1 MFNKDEWFKEQMA
14 WLQEQRNSIEQEKQ
28 KRLNRAIEHYT
39 QLLNQIGFS
48 DFKLELSLD
57 NLLQHLDV
65 TINDD
70 NGIAIV
76 SFRISGGDGD
86 VLYGLIPYDCQNVLE
101 AIKSVE
107 DIRKEDYATH
117 LIYALKGK
125 GFYGIRHDYRIEGLF
140 GKLRVI
146 MSKMEQ
152 KYELD
157 VQRYTRPSLSNY
169 AAKQSSRVDF
179 DNMDGHEFERFC
191 AQLLSKRGYEDVMV
205 TQGSGDQ
212 GIDIIAYKDGIK
224 YGIQCKC
231 YSSAVGNKAVQEV
244 FAGKAFYQCHVG
256 IVITNNYFSDSAIA
270 LARQN
275 GIVLWNRDKLLQML
289 SECK

>member
-1 MFNKDEWFKEQMA
+1 MATDLSWFE
-14 WLQEQRNSIEQEKQ
+14 EQRNWFAQAQ
-28 KRLNRAIEHYT
+28 KDRLNRATEHYT

-57 NLLQHLDV
+57 NSLKNLNV

-70 NGIAIV
+70 HEIAFV
-76 SFRISGGDGD
+76 SCCVAEGDGD
-86 VLYGLIPYDCQNVLE
+86 VLYCDIPYACQDVLV

-107 DIRKEDYATH
+107 DVRNEDYAIY
-117 LIYALKGK
+117 LLYALKNK
-125 GFYGIRHDYRIEGLF
+125 GFSGIRYDYRIEEQF

-152 KYELD
+152 KYGLY
-157 VQRYTRPSLSNY
+157 VQRYAKPSHTNLNTEN
-169 AAKQSSRVDF
+169 SSRVDF
-179 DNMDGHEFERFC
+179 DNMDGHQFENFC

-212 GIDIIAYKDGIK
+212 GVDIIAYKDGIK

-231 YSSAVGNKAVQEV
+231 YSSVVGNKAVQEV
-244 FAGKAFYQCHVG
+244 FAGKTFYQCHVG

-289 SECK
+289 SECN